1 MVTTLRGQSSRAPSV
16 GADGNGLALKMHEF
30 LGRRLGA
37 APTQGLSAALTPSA
51 RCPPPRLPRLSPGRP
66 RQLLPP

>member
-30 LGRRLGA
+30 LGRKLGA
-37 APTQGLSAALTPSA
+37 APTWGLSTAPTSSA
-51 RCPPPRLPRLSPGRP
+51 HCPPPRLPGLSPCRP
-66 RQLLPP
+66 HQLLRP